1 MHHDL
6 HVPVQAA
13 DFLGGLALGEVG
25 HHGQRRARDRATVTV
40 PLQGGEPLPI
50 QRDAQRHL
58 VAARGVDLVR
68 RGIHTARIASA
79 VLLTRVI
86 EDHLLVQLLK
96 TSHGNLST

>member
-1 MHHDL
+1 MDS
-6 HVPVQAA
+6 
-13 DFLGGLALGEVG
+13 E
-25 HHGQRRARDRATVTV
+25 AREMITIERH
-40 PLQGGEPLPI
+40 
-50 QRDAQRHL
+50 AQRHL
-58 VAARGVDLVR
+58 VAARGIDLVR